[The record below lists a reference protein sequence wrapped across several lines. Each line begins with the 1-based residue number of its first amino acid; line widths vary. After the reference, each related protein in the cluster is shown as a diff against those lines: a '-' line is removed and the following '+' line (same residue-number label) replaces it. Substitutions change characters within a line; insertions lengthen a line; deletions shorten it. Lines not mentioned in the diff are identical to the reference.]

1 VRPRN
6 AGRGKAIAAAAGAA
20 VVVGAIGGALTDIS
34 PWYLSLAMPSWK
46 PPDWAFG
53 PIWTAIL
60 ALAAAAGYTAWR
72 TEHTLAGQ
80 RRIFALFAL
89 NGSFNVIWS
98 LLFFKLQRPDMALWE
113 VGGLW
118 LSILLLIL
126 AFRRSAP
133 LASLMLAP
141 YLIWVSIASAL
152 NYQVVEMNGPFS

>member
-1 VRPRN
+1 MRAWS

-20 VVVGAIGGALTDIS
+20 IAVGAIGGALTDIS
-34 PWYLSLAMPSWK
+34 PWSLNLAMPSWK

-72 TEHTLAGQ
+72 AEHSLAGHQ
-80 RRIFALFAL
+80 RILALFAL
-89 NGSFNVIWS
+89 NGSFNVIWT
-98 LLFFKLQRPDMALWE
+98 LLFFKLQRPDLALWE

-118 LSILLLIL
+118 LSILLLML
-126 AFRRSAP
+126 AFRRGAP
-133 LASLMLAP
+133 LASLLLAP

-152 NYQVVEMNGPFS
+152 NYQVVEMNGPFG

>member
-1 VRPRN
+1 MTLRS

-20 VVVGAIGGALTDIS
+20 LAVGAIGGTLTDIS
-34 PWYLSLAMPSWK
+34 PWYLNLAMPSWK

-60 ALAAAAGYTAWR
+60 SLAAAAGVISWR
-72 TEHTLAGQ
+72 REPTPIGR
-80 RRIFALFAL
+80 RRILTLFAL

-98 LLFFKLQRPDMALWE
+98 LLFFKLQRPDLALWE

-126 AFRRSAP
+126 AFRRGAP
-133 LASLMLAP
+133 LASLLLTP
-141 YLIWVSIASAL
+141 YLIWVTIASAL
-152 NYQVVEMNGPFS
+152 NYQVVEMNAPFG